1 MIYKKLAEGHG
12 VARGEKMNVLFYFI
26 DLLEGL
32 TLAVETKIFEK
43 KIFFFMYIYETER
56 RQSDFMNSST
66 KIL

>member
-32 TLAVETKIFEK
+32 TLAVETKIFKK
-43 KIFFFMYIYETER
+43 KIFFSCTFMKLKEDKVI
-56 RQSDFMNSST
+56 S
-66 KIL
+66 